1 LSNAKFNCDMS
12 KHIMHSNFN
21 ACSALIDRLITVQ
34 RLKESRMPRMLSIVS
49 VILTLSAISGCSQ
62 LENVFKSQDSGS
74 QIGVPALEDESKQ
87 TTIWDALNSDLS
99 QTPVKVNRYIWQ
111 AALEVLDFM
120 PIETIDPF
128 SGVIVM
134 GYGVPPGGDKAYRA
148 TVYVSEPA
156 LDARTLRVAVAT
168 RAGATS
174 PQTMRTLE
182 DAILSRARQLRE
194 LDGQF

>member
-1 LSNAKFNCDMS
+1 
-12 KHIMHSNFN
+12 
-21 ACSALIDRLITVQ
+21 
-34 RLKESRMPRMLSIVS
+34 MPRMLSIVS

-62 LENVFKSQDSGS
+62 LEKVFKSQDSGS

-99 QTPVKVNRYIWQ
+99 QKPVKVNRYIWQ

-134 GYGVPPGGDKAYRA
+134 GYGVPPGGEKAYRA

-168 RAGATS
+168 RAGAAS

>member
-1 LSNAKFNCDMS
+1 
-12 KHIMHSNFN
+12 
-21 ACSALIDRLITVQ
+21 
-34 RLKESRMPRMLSIVS
+34 MPRVLSIVS
-49 VILTLSAISGCSQ
+49 VILILSAISGCSQ
-62 LENVFKSQDSGS
+62 LEKVFKSQDSGS

-168 RAGATS
+168 RAGAAS

>member
-1 LSNAKFNCDMS
+1 
-12 KHIMHSNFN
+12 
-21 ACSALIDRLITVQ
+21 
-34 RLKESRMPRMLSIVS
+34 MPRVLSIVS

-62 LENVFKSQDSGS
+62 LEKVFKSQDSGS

-168 RAGATS
+168 RAGAAS

>member
-1 LSNAKFNCDMS
+1 
-12 KHIMHSNFN
+12 
-21 ACSALIDRLITVQ
+21 
-34 RLKESRMPRMLSIVS
+34 MPRVLSIVS
-49 VILTLSAISGCSQ
+49 IILTLSAISGCSQ
-62 LENVFKSQDSGS
+62 LEKVFKSQDSGS

-168 RAGATS
+168 RAGAAS

>member
-1 LSNAKFNCDMS
+1 ML
-12 KHIMHSNFN
+12 
-21 ACSALIDRLITVQ
+21 RT
-34 RLKESRMPRMLSIVS
+34 LSIFS
-49 VILTLSAISGCSQ
+49 VFITLSAISGCSQ
-62 LENVFKSQDSGS
+62 LEKVFKSQDSGS

-87 TTIWDALNSDLS
+87 TTIWDALNRDLA

-168 RAGATS
+168 RAGAAS
-174 PQTMRTLE
+174 PQTMRALE

>member
-1 LSNAKFNCDMS
+1 
-12 KHIMHSNFN
+12 
-21 ACSALIDRLITVQ
+21 
-34 RLKESRMPRMLSIVS
+34 MPRVLSIVS
-49 VILTLSAISGCSQ
+49 VFLTLSAISGCSQ
-62 LENVFKSQDSGS
+62 LEKVFKSQDSGS

-168 RAGATS
+168 RAGAAS

>member
-1 LSNAKFNCDMS
+1 
-12 KHIMHSNFN
+12 
-21 ACSALIDRLITVQ
+21 
-34 RLKESRMPRMLSIVS
+34 MPRMLSIFS

-62 LENVFKSQDSGS
+62 LEKVFKSQDSGS

-87 TTIWDALNSDLS
+87 TTIWDALNRDLA

-168 RAGATS
+168 RAGAAS
-174 PQTMRTLE
+174 PQTMRALE